1 MMHDDENVYVEK
13 RASMALRNIHLLII
27 VISVLRDARWEFCT
41 NSLQSFFLSVHVIYK
56 YHTWTWRQAKLLL
69 YFLAETESEILNR

>member
-27 VISVLRDARWEFCT
+27 VISVLRDAR
-41 NSLQSFFLSVHVIYK
+41 
-56 YHTWTWRQAKLLL
+56 
-69 YFLAETESEILNR
+69 